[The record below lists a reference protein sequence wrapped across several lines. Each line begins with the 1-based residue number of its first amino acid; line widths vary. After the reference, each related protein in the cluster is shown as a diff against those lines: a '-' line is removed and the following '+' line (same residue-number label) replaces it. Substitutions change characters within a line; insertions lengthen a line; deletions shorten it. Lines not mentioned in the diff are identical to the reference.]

1 MAIYIVL
8 TVIFLVF
15 GIIFAFN
22 KGDFLIA
29 GLNTSESNQNEY
41 DTKKINRMF
50 AVFSIVVAVVSFIGI
65 FVNKDFYMVGIL
77 FPVVVVGVTPLGNIV
92 DIFCDECSVDLP
104 EKNFLFETGLYQFTC
119 DEEYYFSLVLQYKD
133 SGDEYIQLHMDVV
146 YPPSMKYEDFAS
158 CEWIE
163 DIDEFKQFVLASEEY
178 SLLRTETI
186 FKVDI
191 YIEET

>member
-1 MAIYIVL
+1 MAVYIVL

-50 AVFSIVVAVVSFIGI
+50 AAFSIVVAVVSFIGI

-77 FPVVVVGVTPLGNIV
+77 FPVVVVGVVLLV
-92 DIFCDECSVDLP
+92 IFSNTIC
-104 EKNFLFETGLYQFTC
+104 KN
-119 DEEYYFSLVLQYKD
+119 K
-133 SGDEYIQLHMDVV
+133 
-146 YPPSMKYEDFAS
+146 
-158 CEWIE
+158 
-163 DIDEFKQFVLASEEY
+163 
-178 SLLRTETI
+178 
-186 FKVDI
+186 
-191 YIEET
+191 